1 MLLCAMFDDFVA
13 LSLPRVAPSSDVSS
27 NVRESRTAG
36 PFLAL
41 LAGWRVCVDGP
52 PLAACRRRLMLVE
65 EADWR
70 GINASLCPAPGQP
83 AFTSL
88 RWDWKESRDPLL
100 IEEKN
105 PEVRLARAPGDKLD
119 MFSQERRVVCVC
131 AHARMH

>member
-52 PLAACRRRLMLVE
+52 PLAACRLTKK
-65 EADWR
+65 ADA
-70 GINASLCPAPGQP
+70 GGGS
-83 AFTSL
+83 
-88 RWDWKESRDPLL
+88 
-100 IEEKN
+100 
-105 PEVRLARAPGDKLD
+105 RLAGYQRFPVPRSRPTRFHLLALGL
-119 MFSQERRVVCVC
+119 EGE
-131 AHARMH
+131 